1 MSDPKPDHLLVP
13 PRDAASNAGRRRFLL
28 HLGLLA
34 GAGLAPFVA
43 GSSRGKRS
51 GASDPAAASR
61 SGSSRP
67 ARLET
72 ARPAL
77 GTWVRVVV
85 SDGDEGRAARAVE
98 GAFRAIA
105 VVDAQ
110 MSIHRR
116 DSQLARVNAAAG
128 RGTVAV
134 DPALVTVV
142 ARACD
147 AARETGG
154 AYDPT
159 ILPLMRLYGFYGARR
174 DRFPSDREIAAAL
187 DVTGHRF
194 VTVDAAT
201 GRIGLTRH
209 GAALDLGSIGKG
221 WALDRAVDAIR
232 REGVN
237 AALVDVGGNV
247 YGLGAPDDR
256 SDGWTVAVVHP
267 ERGTL
272 DRTFTLRDQ
281 AIGTS
286 GNSEQRHRLGR
297 TEVGHL
303 LDAARGRPATGP
315 GSATVRTWTGVD
327 SDLYSTVAF
336 LLGPDRLR
344 GVPAILDAHFIG

>member
-13 PRDAASNAGRRRFLL
+13 PRDATSNAGRRRFLL
-28 HLGLLA
+28 QLGLLA

-43 GSSRGKRS
+43 RPSRGKDS
-51 GASDPAAASR
+51 GAAATS
-61 SGSSRP
+61 SSSLSSSRP

-72 ARPAL
+72 ARPVL

-85 SDGDEGRAARAVE
+85 ADGDERRAARAVE

-105 VVDAQ
+105 LVDAQ

-142 ARACD
+142 SRACE
-147 AARETGG
+147 ASRETGG

-174 DRFPSDREIAAAL
+174 DRYPSDREIAAAL
-187 DVTGHRF
+187 DVTGHRH
-194 VTVDAAT
+194 VIVDDAA
-201 GRIGLTRH
+201 GRIGLTRR

-267 ERGTL
+267 ERGSV

-286 GNSEQRHRLGR
+286 GNSEQHHRIGR
-297 TEVGHL
+297 SEVGHL
-303 LDAARGRPATGP
+303 LDAVRGRPADGP
-315 GSATVRTWTGVD
+315 RSATVRAWTGVE
-327 SDLYSTVAF
+327 SDVSSTVAF
-336 LLGPDRLR
+336 LLGPGRFR
-344 GVPAILDAHFIG
+344 PTPAILDAHFIG